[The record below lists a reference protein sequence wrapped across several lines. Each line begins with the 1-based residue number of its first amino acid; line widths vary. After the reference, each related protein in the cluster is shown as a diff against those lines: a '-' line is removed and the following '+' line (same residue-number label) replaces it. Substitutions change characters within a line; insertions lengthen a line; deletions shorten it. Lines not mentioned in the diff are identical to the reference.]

1 MSEEIRVSRGVPTDE
16 ELAAVLGV
24 LLSRPRVAPAQRT
37 ATASR
42 WTASSR
48 PGYAYPDGR
57 PTQPG
62 PGAWRASAPAVR
74 GKSSSSTTTRRTTRA
89 MLSEFFGG

>member
-48 PGYAYPDGR
+48 PGHAYPDGR

-62 PGAWRASAPAVR
+62 PGAWRASALPR
-74 GKSSSSTTTRRTTRA
+74 
-89 MLSEFFGG
+89 